1 MGWAEQREVVR
12 AMSCFA
18 ILIDLARA
26 ELKNLIEAR
35 AVAAERLM
43 VSS

>member
-1 MGWAEQREVVR
+1 
-12 AMSCFA
+12 
-18 ILIDLARA
+18 LARA